1 LKTVNAH
8 DFRMPANVRIGRGAF
23 ETIHDEIAR
32 LAPRTIIL
40 VSDKGLEKAGVVER
54 VLGELARHSVPVKTY
69 TEISGEPEFST
80 LRDTI
85 RFVSEHKGD
94 LVIGIG
100 GGSALDVAKA
110 SAALADKD
118 EATVSRILAGNEAP
132 KSRSIRCIL
141 VPTTSG
147 TGSEVT
153 MNAIFGDPANNV
165 KRGIVSP
172 CYLPDVAIIDPV
184 LTVSCPPLVSAAS
197 GVDAFTHAI
206 ESYVST
212 KATPLTRM
220 YAEKAMR
227 LFAKNIAK
235 AVFNGSDL
243 EGRENMSWVSF
254 LAGVSLANAGVGAVH
269 AMAYPLGGRYHVP
282 HGIANALLLPYVF
295 EVTGKT
301 CVDEMVDIAGFLHL
315 GDFRDKPLQAPDAVT
330 AYLHSLLKHLNL
342 PSTLKEL
349 QVREDD
355 LDVMAEEASRIDR
368 LLVNTPYRLDKDA
381 ILRIYRKAY
390 EGQ

>member
-1 LKTVNAH
+1 
-8 DFRMPANVRIGRGAF
+8 MPANVRIGRNAF
-23 ETIHDEIAR
+23 ETIHDEIAK
-32 LAPRTIIL
+32 LAPKTIIL
-40 VSDKGLEKAGVVER
+40 VSDKGLERAGVVQR
-54 VLGELARHSVPVKTY
+54 VAGELSRHSVPIKTY
-69 TEISGEPEFST
+69 TEIYAEPEFDT
-80 LRDTI
+80 VQETI
-85 RFVSEHKGD
+85 RFIAENQGD

-110 SAALADKD
+110 SAALANKD
-118 EATVSRILAGNEAP
+118 EAAISRILAGSAVPE
-132 KSRSIRCIL
+132 SRGLKCIL

-153 MNAIFGDPANNV
+153 MNAIFGDTTNNV

-172 CYLPDVAIIDPV
+172 YYLPDLAIIDPV

-220 YAEKAMR
+220 YAEKAMK
-227 LFAKNIAK
+227 LFAKNITK
-235 AVFNGSDL
+235 AVFNGTDL
-243 EGRENMSWVSF
+243 DARENMSWVSF

-269 AMAYPLGGRYHVP
+269 ALAYPLGGKYHVP
-282 HGIANALLLPYVF
+282 HGVANALLLPYVF

-301 CVDEMVDIAGFLHL
+301 CIDEMVDIAGFLYL
-315 GDFRDKPLQAPDAVT
+315 GDYQDKPHQALDAVT
-330 AYLHSLLKHLNL
+330 GYLYSLLKQLNL

-349 QVREDD
+349 QVKEED
-355 LDVMAEEASRIDR
+355 LAIMAEDASKIDR
-368 LLVNTPYRLDKDA
+368 LLNNTPYKLNKDG
-381 ILRIYRKAY
+381 ILRIYQKAY
-390 EGQ
+390 AGQ